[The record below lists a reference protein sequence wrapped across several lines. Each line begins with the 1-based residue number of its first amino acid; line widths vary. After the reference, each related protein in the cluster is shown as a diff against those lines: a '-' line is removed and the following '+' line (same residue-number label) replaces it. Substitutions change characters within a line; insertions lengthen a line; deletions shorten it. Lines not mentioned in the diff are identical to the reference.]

1 MDDIAKDKI
10 QELVIISQDTTR
22 YGTDHPELKQNICTL
37 LKEALKHE
45 EFKFIR
51 LLYLYPDEITD
62 ELIDLIASN
71 PRLTPYFDIPIQHA
85 SDSLLR
91 AMHRRGNSEYLRNLI
106 LKLEKSS

>member
-1 MDDIAKDKI
+1 MIPLIRGSFHSIPLETLKIEMDDIAKDKI

-62 ELIDLIASN
+62 ELIDLVEIVN
-71 PRLTPYFDIPIQHA
+71 I
-85 SDSLLR
+85 
-91 AMHRRGNSEYLRNLI
+91 
-106 LKLEKSS
+106 